1 MHSLSLRILAAIT
14 DAHFSSELPLDNY
27 FMAQLV
33 TELRLET
40 VNLEYLHEIW
50 VSV

>member
-1 MHSLSLRILAAIT
+1 
-14 DAHFSSELPLDNY
+14 
-27 FMAQLV
+27 MAQLV